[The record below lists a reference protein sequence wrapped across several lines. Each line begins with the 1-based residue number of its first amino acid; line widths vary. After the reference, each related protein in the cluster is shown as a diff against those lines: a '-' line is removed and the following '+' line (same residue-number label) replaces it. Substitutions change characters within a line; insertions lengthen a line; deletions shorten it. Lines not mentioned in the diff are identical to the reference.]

1 MKWYSH
7 RAYRQHMY
15 DMKVTKD
22 KNELRAAYQD
32 WAKVIS
38 NRFDRSYSRIGVLNL
53 QDLLQEGYVGFY
65 KAWEKL
71 DWKLINEVV
80 EPERIGMITNY
91 LKLAIKR
98 HILRTI
104 NRDRDTIRIPDH
116 FYIENKNYGGKYG
129 NKEYQTDIFLTRTF
143 SSFFTPEY
151 LDIADDTGD
160 YINDRL
166 NDFLNDIMETFLSSL
181 EKTIIKMFYGID
193 EPYDK
198 PRSQRRI
205 SEYCSKSEGN
215 VRKIKQR
222 GLDKLK
228 QEEIKEIITKFI
240 ENEVTK

>member
-65 KAWEKL
+65 KAWERL

-91 LKLAIKR
+91 LKLAVKR
-98 HILRTI
+98 HIIRAIT
-104 NRDRDTIRIPDH
+104 NDRDTIRIPEQ
-116 FYIENKNYGGKYG
+116 FYMENKNYGGKN
-129 NKEYQTDIFLTRTF
+129 NKAYQTDIFMTRTF

-151 LDIADDTGD
+151 LDIADDAGD
-160 YINDRL
+160 YMNDKL
-166 NDFLNDIMETFLSSL
+166 NNFLNDIMNEFNTSF
-181 EKTIIKMFYGID
+181 EKTIITKYFGID

-198 PRSQRRI
+198 PKSIKRI
-205 SEYCSKSEGN
+205 AEYCKCSQIWIKKSKA
-215 VRKIKQR
+215 K
-222 GLDKLK
+222 GLQKL
-228 QEEIKEIITKFI
+228 QQKEVKELINNYI
-240 ENEVTK
+240 EKLYT